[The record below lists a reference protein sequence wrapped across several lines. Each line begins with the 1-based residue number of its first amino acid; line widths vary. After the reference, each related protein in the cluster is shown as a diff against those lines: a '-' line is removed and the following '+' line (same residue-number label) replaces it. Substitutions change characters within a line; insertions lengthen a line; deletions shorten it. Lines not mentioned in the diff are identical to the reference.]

1 MNRRDD
7 CTGPLFATDACE
19 EVRSRAYGRLS
30 KDLLRTKEQPG
41 SPRNVR
47 SRFCGVE
54 A

>member
-30 KDLLRTKEQPG
+30 KDLGNKQGRG
-41 SPRNVR
+41 SIY
-47 SRFCGVE
+47 E
-54 A
+54 